1 MIKKFAANDI
11 ANEMFRLL
19 KAASGAS
26 QRVSPLDPGELVKG
40 NGCVYTGI
48 SPTSFKLSGE
58 AESVISRESTSPDQ
72 WDQYIDAIEKCV
84 MNWVNGVN
92 SDSKPAAQTNSADD
106 SVDDSDEEDNLEDFL
121 MKEPDDEACDG
132 ASYVDDEI
140 SDMMSH
146 AADDESELMRT
157 DELPTATAKDQHL
170 MHGLG
175 KIEASLRR
183 KGEGFAADLVRTT
196 AMSIKQDI
204 VKAASQKT
212 YVLKNLIKMA
222 GDLDSRGQKKAAGL
236 VKTTIEKINR

>member
-11 ANEMFRLL
+11 ASEMFRLL
-19 KAASGAS
+19 KTASGAS
-26 QRVSPLDPGELVKG
+26 QKVSPLDPGELVKG

-48 SPTSFKLSGE
+48 SPTSFKLSMGV
-58 AESVISRESTSPDQ
+58 ESVVNRESTSPEQ

-84 MNWVNGVN
+84 MNGINGVD
-92 SDSKPAAQTNSADD
+92 SDSKPTSQTNSADD
-106 SVDDSDEEDNLEDFL
+106 SLEDDAEDNLEDFL
-121 MKEPDDEACDG
+121 MREDEADSDD

-146 AADDESELMRT
+146 SADDESELMRG
-157 DELPTATAKDQHL
+157 DELPAATAKDQHL
-170 MHGLG
+170 MSGLG

-196 AMSIKQDI
+196 AISIQADI

-222 GDLDSRGQKKAAGL
+222 SDLDSRGQKKAAGL
-236 VKTTIEKINR
+236 VKMTIEKINR

>member
-11 ANEMFRLL
+11 ADEMFRLL
-19 KAASGAS
+19 KKKAQVEEDDTVADGM
-26 QRVSPLDPGELVKG
+26 
-40 NGCVYTGI
+40 
-48 SPTSFKLSGE
+48 E
-58 AESVISRESTSPDQ
+58 AEETRE
-72 WDQYIDAIEKCV
+72 
-84 MNWVNGVN
+84 
-92 SDSKPAAQTNSADD
+92 ADD
-106 SVDDSDEEDNLEDFL
+106 AEDNLEDFL
-121 MKEPDDEACDG
+121 MREDQTEDED

-146 AADDESELMRT
+146 AADDESDLMRS

-170 MHGLG
+170 MRGLG

-196 AMSIKQDI
+196 AISIQGDI

-212 YVLKNLIKMA
+212 YILKNLIKMA

-236 VKTTIEKINR
+236 VKMTIEKINR

>member
-11 ANEMFRLL
+11 ADEMFRLL
-19 KAASGAS
+19 KKKAQVEEDDTVADGM
-26 QRVSPLDPGELVKG
+26 
-40 NGCVYTGI
+40 
-48 SPTSFKLSGE
+48 E
-58 AESVISRESTSPDQ
+58 AEETRE
-72 WDQYIDAIEKCV
+72 
-84 MNWVNGVN
+84 
-92 SDSKPAAQTNSADD
+92 ADD
-106 SVDDSDEEDNLEDFL
+106 AEDNLEDFL
-121 MKEPDDEACDG
+121 MREDQTEDED

-146 AADDESELMRT
+146 AADDESDLMRS

-170 MHGLG
+170 MRGLG

-196 AMSIKQDI
+196 AISIQGDI

-236 VKTTIEKINR
+236 VKVTIEKINR

>member
-11 ANEMFRLL
+11 ADEMFRLL
-19 KAASGAS
+19 KKKAQASEEDDA
-26 QRVSPLDPGELVKG
+26 RTPPVAEDEDEADDAV
-40 NGCVYTGI
+40 
-48 SPTSFKLSGE
+48 KLSDE
-58 AESVISRESTSPDQ
+58 E
-72 WDQYIDAIEKCV
+72 
-84 MNWVNGVN
+84 
-92 SDSKPAAQTNSADD
+92 NSADD
-106 SVDDSDEEDNLEDFL
+106 GSEEDNLEDFL
-121 MKEPDDEACDG
+121 MRENPADDGDD

-140 SDMMSH
+140 SDMMNH
-146 AADDESELMRT
+146 AEDESDLMSR
-157 DELPTATAKDQHL
+157 DELPAHTAKDEHL

-222 GDLDSRGQKKAAGL
+222 SDLDSRGQKKAAGL
-236 VKTTIEKINR
+236 VKMTIEKINR

>member
-11 ANEMFRLL
+11 ADEMFRLL
-19 KAASGAS
+19 KKKAQVEEDDTVADGM
-26 QRVSPLDPGELVKG
+26 
-40 NGCVYTGI
+40 
-48 SPTSFKLSGE
+48 E
-58 AESVISRESTSPDQ
+58 AEETRE
-72 WDQYIDAIEKCV
+72 
-84 MNWVNGVN
+84 
-92 SDSKPAAQTNSADD
+92 ADD
-106 SVDDSDEEDNLEDFL
+106 AEDNLEDFL
-121 MKEPDDEACDG
+121 MREDQTEDED

-146 AADDESELMRT
+146 AADDESDLMRS

-170 MHGLG
+170 MRGLG

-196 AMSIKQDI
+196 AISIQGDI

-236 VKTTIEKINR
+236 VKMTIEKINR

>member
-1 MIKKFAANDI
+1 MTDSAKDNMK
-11 ANEMFRLL
+11 
-19 KAASGAS
+19 
-26 QRVSPLDPGELVKG
+26 VKG
-40 NGCVYTGI
+40 AED
-48 SPTSFKLSGE
+48 E
-58 AESVISRESTSPDQ
+58 AD
-72 WDQYIDAIEKCV
+72 
-84 MNWVNGVN
+84 
-92 SDSKPAAQTNSADD
+92 
-106 SVDDSDEEDNLEDFL
+106 DNLEDFL
-121 MKEPDDEACDG
+121 MREDQADDED

-146 AADDESELMRT
+146 AADYESELMRT

-236 VKTTIEKINR
+236 VKVTIEKINR

>member
-1 MIKKFAANDI
+1 M
-11 ANEMFRLL
+11 
-19 KAASGAS
+19 
-26 QRVSPLDPGELVKG
+26 
-40 NGCVYTGI
+40 
-48 SPTSFKLSGE
+48 
-58 AESVISRESTSPDQ
+58 RENP
-72 WDQYIDAIEKCV
+72 
-84 MNWVNGVN
+84 
-92 SDSKPAAQTNSADD
+92 ADD
-106 SVDDSDEEDNLEDFL
+106 SDD
-121 MKEPDDEACDG
+121 

-146 AADDESELMRT
+146 AADDESDLMRS

-170 MHGLG
+170 MRGLG

-196 AMSIKQDI
+196 AISIQGDI

-236 VKTTIEKINR
+236 VKVTIEKINR